1 MTLNCKKILIIFLF
15 ALGTTVPAKAEM
27 DVRIK
32 ALGAMAL
39 YGTVGGALLGTASL
53 AFGADGRSVAKGA
66 SLGLYAGLLFGSYVV
81 LSHAYRK
88 HQQENP
94 KPQENYYPGVESPYE
109 QGGAGAADPY
119 GGGDDPAAGYLW
131 QPKLEL
137 EAQRLREL
145 RPKFEWTLK
154 NKKTPLEVFL
164 PLVNFQF

>member
-1 MTLNCKKILIIFLF
+1 MTLNLKKLLIVFIFAF
-15 ALGTTVPAKAEM
+15 GAAAPAKAEL

-81 LSHAYRK
+81 VSHAYKK
-88 HQQENP
+88 HQRENP

-109 QGGAGAADPY
+109 QGVPGAGDPY
-119 GGGDDPAAGYLW
+119 GEDPAAGYRW
-131 QPKLEL
+131 RPQVEL

-145 RPKFEWTLK
+145 RPRFEWTLN

-164 PLVNFQF
+164 PLLNFQF

>member
-1 MTLNCKKILIIFLF
+1 MTLNLKKLCIVILF
-15 ALGTTVPAKAEM
+15 ALSTTSPARAEM

-81 LSHAYRK
+81 VSHAYKK
-88 HQQENP
+88 HRMENP
-94 KPQENYYPGVESPYE
+94 TPQENYYPGVDSPYE
-109 QGGAGAADPY
+109 QGAPGGDPYSQEDPGAGY
-119 GGGDDPAAGYLW
+119 RW
-131 QPKLEL
+131 QPTLEL

-145 RPKFEWTLK
+145 RPRFEWTQN
-154 NKKTPLEVFL
+154 NKKTPIEVFL
-164 PLVNFQF
+164 PLLNFQF